1 MGAVVAMASAP
12 TLDAQSWSVQ
22 SALARTLASNS
33 ELRFAREQ
41 LRLQGRIQSLAVLG
55 VMPTLSITYTDTGSV
70 TRGGPDTYQ
79 STLGF
84 EFSQLVYNRG
94 SYWIGRRQTAAE
106 RQLATENLVVQE
118 SQVATAFLEL
128 LISLLLNQER
138 IAIRTELIANA
149 RDQLVIAVE
158 ELDLGAITE
167 LDLLEVETQVLEQ
180 ELALEELRRTQTQLE
195 FQINAALELDP
206 DSEVRF
212 DAELDASFT
221 GLVEELDAPA
231 LTARALSENIQLRQA
246 RNAVAVAGDAVR
258 SARRVWLPQVSASA
272 SVQFSGDEF
281 PLSDPTLGLGVDLA
295 WNLPVAPVDV
305 GGDISRS
312 DQLSRSRSATIS
324 TTIPGNVEG
333 LTAGDQARLSAL
345 QAGTNLLD
353 QSTALTF
360 QIEQAVDEISSR
372 RRSLSVARRRLSLE
386 RRRVEIQLVLLELGQ
401 LTRVDAV
408 ESQVRLA
415 NLEIDLIE
423 SVVELFRTEL
433 AVLQTVGERDLVPSY
448 AAIVTGF
455 ES

>member
-1 MGAVVAMASAP
+1 MVAVVAMAGAP
-12 TLDAQSWSVQ
+12 TLGAQSWSVQ

-41 LRLQGRIQSLAVLG
+41 LRLQGRIQSLAILG
-55 VMPTLSITYTDTGSV
+55 VMPTLSITYTETGSV

-94 SYWIGRRQTAAE
+94 TYWIGRRQTAAE

-158 ELDLGAITE
+158 ELDLGSITE

-180 ELALEELRRTQTQLE
+180 ELALEELRRTQTQLA
-195 FQINAALELDP
+195 FQINAALDLDP

-221 GLVEELDAPA
+221 GLVEQLDAPA

-258 SARRVWLPQVSASA
+258 TARRVWLPQVSASA

-312 DQLSRSRSATIS
+312 DSLSRSRSATVS

-372 RRSLSVARRRLSLE
+372 RRSLSVARRRLGLE
-386 RRRVEIQLVLLELGQ
+386 RRRVEIELVLLELGQ

-433 AVLQTVGERDLVPSY
+433 AVLQTVGERDLVPNY